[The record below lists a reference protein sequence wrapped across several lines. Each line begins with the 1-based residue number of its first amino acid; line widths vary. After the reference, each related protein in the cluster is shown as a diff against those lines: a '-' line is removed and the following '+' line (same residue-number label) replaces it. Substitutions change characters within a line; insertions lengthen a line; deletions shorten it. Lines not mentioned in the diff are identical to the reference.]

1 VDFSTDSKIQA
12 AIRAEFTDSLLIT
25 GTRAVLLSILG
36 PHSFLL
42 LAVAHRLRTIIDYDR
57 LLVLDK
63 GKVVEFDTPSRLIQ
77 KEDGIFRN
85 MCLKSGSF
93 GELEAAAKAKD
104 AAA

>member
-1 VDFSTDSKIQA
+1 VDFETDSKIQA

-25 GTRAVLLSILG
+25 GSRAVLLPMLG

-42 LAVAHRLRTIIDYDR
+42 TVAHRLRTIIDYDR

-93 GELEAAAKAKD
+93 GELEVAAKAKD
-104 AAA
+104 ALV

>member
-1 VDFSTDSKIQA
+1 
-12 AIRAEFTDSLLIT
+12 
-25 GTRAVLLSILG
+25 
-36 PHSFLL
+36 
-42 LAVAHRLRTIIDYDR
+42 

-93 GELEAAAKAKD
+93 GELEVAAKAKD
-104 AAA
+104 ALV